1 MSEVVFYSWQSDLPN
16 ATNRGFIQQALEQAV
31 KSIASDESLS
41 VEPVI
46 DRDTSGVPGSPEIAR
61 TIFNKIGR
69 AAVFVADVSIINRAE
84 RGTGRPTPNPN
95 VLVELGYA
103 LHALGPTRVLL
114 VLNAA
119 YGEPEQLPFDLRMR
133 RTIAYCMPEKAF
145 SRSAERKKL
154 EKGLSVAL
162 RAIFQHKVDSTTA
175 LATTSGARGKRI
187 GMVIQ
192 LMNEAWGYENFSVS
206 SIADML
212 GMEYINELENYID
225 GVAEPSIPFLEH
237 FCERFGVCPEWLK
250 HGQLA
255 PFTSSEQVS
264 APLQCLARI
273 RVLNLEHIFF
283 VRSRAPRG
291 EAGIV
296 AKIADQKYVT
306 FEGDW
311 PISSQVG
318 AGGAANIYEFYRLI
332 KELQVGEFQH
342 HLGGRLY
349 DANAFNHLFHGHYY
363 PGFVERPGSYGSY
376 WWDDF
381 ADTEVP
387 HFSREHRE
395 RIWGQEFVLA
405 QDIVLAV
412 LSNRWPSR
420 GAPQS

>member
-1 MSEVVFYSWQSDLPN
+1 MTRGPGRTTACSRRPPASARASLRLPGTAEAQRSAYYHVPVISWSPNIRNPATSVLSSRRYSNLYPQGTHRMSEVVFYSWQSDLPN

-46 DRDTSGVPGSPEIAR
+46 VRDTSGVPGSPEIAR

-212 GMEYINELENYID
+212 GMEYINEL
-225 GVAEPSIPFLEH
+225 
-237 FCERFGVCPEWLK
+237 
-250 HGQLA
+250 
-255 PFTSSEQVS
+255 
-264 APLQCLARI
+264 
-273 RVLNLEHIFF
+273 
-283 VRSRAPRG
+283 
-291 EAGIV
+291 
-296 AKIADQKYVT
+296 
-306 FEGDW
+306 
-311 PISSQVG
+311 
-318 AGGAANIYEFYRLI
+318 
-332 KELQVGEFQH
+332 
-342 HLGGRLY
+342 
-349 DANAFNHLFHGHYY
+349 
-363 PGFVERPGSYGSY
+363 
-376 WWDDF
+376 
-381 ADTEVP
+381 
-387 HFSREHRE
+387 
-395 RIWGQEFVLA
+395 
-405 QDIVLAV
+405 
-412 LSNRWPSR
+412 
-420 GAPQS
+420 